1 MSRPPVSHQSAP
13 QNRRRRR
20 RRRQTSRA
28 LVVLCLLLFLGA
40 GVYGF
45 IRSIVRPPELPKT
58 TVPDPIVEQDPASPK
73 DGGNQTNPEDGK
85 DPKPSKPVFTRKD
98 LYFTILVSGLDDD
111 NGGSDTNILLS
122 IDGKNKRINAVS
134 LPRDT
139 LIDVDW
145 NVKKLNS
152 AYNVGGT
159 ARLKQE
165 ASRMLGI
172 PIDFYITVN
181 LEGFV
186 ELVDAIGGVT
196 FDVPIDMNYDDP
208 VQDLHIHFTKGSQH
222 LSGEE
227 ALKVVRF
234 RHNNDG
240 TGYGTED
247 IGRIGTQQK
256 FLMTV
261 AKQMLSHLDLKSI
274 QAYAAV
280 FMDYVKTDLTVGN
293 LVWMGEIALG
303 AGMDNIRFYTL
314 PGDGS
319 GYYKKV
325 SYYILYPDQVLT
337 LINDSFNPYHE
348 PLTMENLHI
357 LSPKS

>member
-1 MSRPPVSHQSAP
+1 MSRPPVSRQGAP
-13 QNRRRRR
+13 RSKRHR
-20 RRRQTSRA
+20 RRRQTNRA

-45 IRSIVRPPELPKT
+45 IRSIVRPPELPD
-58 TVPDPIVEQDPASPK
+58 PDPDAAGVQGPASPE
-73 DGGNQTNPEDGK
+73 DGGDRNSPDGEEDQ
-85 DPKPSKPVFTRKD
+85 KPPKPVFTRKD
-98 LYFTILVSGLDDD
+98 TYFTILVSGLDDD

-122 IDGKNKRINAVS
+122 VDGKNKRISAVS

-165 ASRMLGI
+165 VSRMLGI
-172 PIDFYITVN
+172 PVDYYITVD
-181 LEGFV
+181 LAGFV

-222 LSGEE
+222 LSGED

-234 RHNNDG
+234 RHNNDR

-256 FLMTV
+256 FLMAV
-261 AKQMLSHLDLKSI
+261 ARQMLANLDLKSI
-274 QAYAAV
+274 QSYAGV
-280 FMDYVKTDLTVGN
+280 FMNYVKTDLTVGN
-293 LVWMGEIALG
+293 LVWIGEIALG
-303 AGMDNIRFYTL
+303 AGMDNIHFYTL

-319 GYYKKV
+319 GYYKKI
-325 SYYILYPDQVLT
+325 SYYILYPDEVLT
-337 LINDSFNPYHE
+337 LVNESFNPYNE
-348 PLTMENLHI
+348 PISLENMHI
-357 LSPKS
+357 LAPKS

>member
-1 MSRPPVSHQSAP
+1 M
-13 QNRRRRR
+13 
-20 RRRQTSRA
+20 
-28 LVVLCLLLFLGA
+28 LLLCLALFFAA

-45 IRSIVRPPELPKT
+45 IRAIVRPPELPPAPPEPVQT
-58 TVPDPIVEQDPASPK
+58 DPLPSDQDGEQQDPEPVL
-73 DGGNQTNPEDGK
+73 
-85 DPKPSKPVFTRKD
+85 PVFTRKD
-98 LYFTILVSGLDDD
+98 TYFTILVSGLDDD

-122 IDGKNKRINAVS
+122 GDGKNKKINAVS

-159 ARLKQE
+159 ARLSRE
-165 ASRMLGI
+165 VSRMLGI
-172 PIDFYITVN
+172 PVDFYITVD
-181 LEGFV
+181 LDGFAA
-186 ELVDAIGGVT
+186 LVDAIGGVT

-208 VQDLHIHFTKGSQH
+208 TQDLHIHFSKGTQH
-222 LSGEE
+222 LTGEE

-256 FLMTV
+256 FLITV
-261 AKQMLSHLDLKSI
+261 AKQMLANLDLKAI
-274 QAYAAV
+274 QSYAAV

-293 LVWMGEIALG
+293 LVWIGEIALS
-303 AGMDNIRFYTL
+303 AGMENIQFYTL

-319 GYYKKV
+319 GLYKKI
-325 SYYILYPDQVLT
+325 SYYILCPEEVLT
-337 LINDSFNPYHE
+337 LINGSFNPYE
-348 PLTMENLHI
+348 QD
-357 LSPKS
+357 LSLQDMHLMVP